1 MSGAESGRRGA
12 RNGGTAMAGTKV
24 TAIQTIRWGG
34 LGLLALLAVA
44 ALVYFTIVA
53 PTIVIVQGNGT
64 LGSIP
69 MFLLTAAVA
78 VVVAFYVAPRGWRY
92 LRASRDAY
100 MQEELMGEMRP
111 RMREFRYSLHMMR
124 KSTLAM
130 IGLGIVVFFILV
142 AILGPFLA
150 PYPAYGTSFTE
161 HHVAPGQGAVDV
173 QGANAATANS
183 TTWANK
189 SFALKAADGKYASSS
204 TVGDTL
210 ILGGFG
216 PALHFLPATVTA
228 LEVGVKYKSIYAQD
242 LSLGDIPS
250 LAVSW
255 DGGTTWSASQVA
267 PLKVQD
273 DGNYWYLS
281 FTNAHTWDAEQV
293 NQSGVQVRVTHV
305 AGTSGNAVL
314 YVDAVQVRATFLGP
328 VHILGTNEY
337 GQDVLS
343 GLMLGTGVDMRIGVL
358 VVFGAVAIGI
368 LLGVFSGYLGRG
380 FDEAIMR
387 ITDMF
392 LAVPGLILALAFAA
406 VLGRSLDNILIA
418 LMLVSWPGYTRL
430 IRGQVL
436 SAREVSYVEAARAVG
451 APTRRIVMRHI
462 LPNVIAPVI
471 VAATLDLGTIVIS
484 TAALSFIGLGAQPV
498 DPEWGVMISRGY
510 RYMISG
516 YWWEFVP
523 PGVAI
528 LLFVLAFNL
537 FGDGIRDILDPRL
550 RR

>member
-1 MSGAESGRRGA
+1 MTAAPIGPKVA
-12 RNGGTAMAGTKV
+12 RNNRNGTATRSGSVLGTV
-24 TAIQTIRWGG
+24 RWGG
-34 LGLLALLAVA
+34 LGLLFWLAIA
-44 ALVYFTIVA
+44 ALMYFTIVA
-53 PTIVIVQGNGT
+53 PSIVILQGNGT
-64 LGSIP
+64 IGSLP
-69 MFLLTAAVA
+69 MFLLTA
-78 VVVAFYVAPRGWRY
+78 VVAIVVTIYLAPRGWKY
-92 LRASRDAY
+92 LRAARDPY

-111 RMREFRYSLHMMR
+111 RMREFGYSLHMMR
-124 KSTLAM
+124 KSTLTM
-130 IGLGIVVFFILV
+130 VGLAIVVFYVVV
-142 AILGPFLA
+142 AVLGPVIA
-150 PYPAYGTSFTE
+150 PFPAYSISLNE

-173 QGANAATANS
+173 QSANAGSATSA
-183 TTWANK
+183 TWANV
-189 SFALKAADGKYASSS
+189 SYAIRADGSYASSRNVS
-204 TVGDTL
+204 DTL
-210 ILGGFG
+210 ILKGFG
-216 PALHFLPATVTA
+216 PALHFTPATVTG
-228 LEVGVKYKSIYAQD
+228 LDVGVKYKSVDPQD
-242 LSLGDIPS
+242 SALGDVPS
-250 LAVSW
+250 VAVSW
-255 DGGTTWSASQVA
+255 DGGTTWSADQVA

-281 FTNAHTWDAEQV
+281 FTTAHDWNAQEV
-293 NQSGVQVRVTHV
+293 NASGVTVRITHT
-305 AGTSGNAVL
+305 AGTSGSAVL
-314 YVDAVQVRATFLGP
+314 YVDAVLLRATFLGP

-343 GLMLGTGVDMRIGVL
+343 GLVLGTGVDMRIGVL
-358 VVFGAVAIGI
+358 VIFGAVAIGI
-368 LLGVFSGYLGRG
+368 VLGVFSGYLGKG
-380 FDEAIMR
+380 FDEAVMR

-484 TAALSFIGLGAQPV
+484 TAALSFIGLGAQPYQ
-498 DPEWGVMISRGY
+498 PEWGVMISRGY
-510 RYMISG
+510 HYMISG
-516 YWWEFVP
+516 YWWEFIP

>member
-1 MSGAESGRRGA
+1 MGTARSGREVAANGGNGAVRSGAA
-12 RNGGTAMAGTKV
+12 L
-24 TAIQTIRWGG
+24 QTIRWGG
-34 LGLLALLAVA
+34 MGILSLLAVA
-44 ALVYFTIVA
+44 ALVYFTILA
-53 PTIVIVQGNGT
+53 PTIVILQGQ
-64 LGSIP
+64 GSISSLP
-69 MFLLTAAVA
+69 LFLLTAAA
-78 VVVAFYVAPRGWRY
+78 VVVVTIYLAPRGWKW

-124 KSTLAM
+124 KSTLTM
-130 IGLGIVVFFILV
+130 VGLAIIAFYV
-142 AILGPFLA
+142 AVALLGPVLA
-150 PYPAYGTSFTE
+150 PFPAYGISLNE
-161 HHVAPGQGAVDV
+161 HHVAPGQGAQDV
-173 QGANAATANS
+173 QSASGATANS
-183 TTWANK
+183 TTWINQ
-189 SFALKAADGKYASSS
+189 SFAFKADGNYASSA
-204 TVGDTL
+204 TIGDTL
-210 ILGGFG
+210 VLGGFG
-216 PALHFLPATVTA
+216 PALHFTPATVTA
-228 LEVGVKYKSIYAQD
+228 LDVGVKYKSVDPQD
-242 LSLGDIPS
+242 ASLGDLPS
-250 LAVSW
+250 VAVSW
-255 DGGTTWSASQVA
+255 DRGTTWSADQVA
-267 PLKVQD
+267 PLKVDD

-281 FTNAHTWDAEQV
+281 FGKAHNW
-293 NQSGVQVRVTHV
+293 
-305 AGTSGNAVL
+305 
-314 YVDAVQVRATFLGP
+314 DAVQVNESGVLVRITHALGNSGNATLYIDDVQLRVTFLGP
-328 VHILGTNEY
+328 SHILGTNEY

-343 GLMLGTGVDMRIGVL
+343 GLMLGTGVDMRIGIL
-358 VVFGAVAIGI
+358 VIFGAVAIGI
-368 LLGVFSGYLGRG
+368 ILGVFSGYLGKG
-380 FDEAIMR
+380 FDEVVMR

-406 VLGRSLDNILIA
+406 ILGRSLDNILIA

-484 TAALSFIGLGAQPV
+484 TAALSFIGLGAQPYQ
-498 DPEWGVMISRGY
+498 PEWGVMISRGY

>member
-1 MSGAESGRRGA
+1 MSTARAERTTGRTVTNGASGA
-12 RNGGTAMAGTKV
+12 NGGV
-24 TAIQTIRWGG
+24 LQTVRWGG
-34 LGLLALLAVA
+34 MGLLASLAIA
-44 ALVYFTIVA
+44 ALLYFAIIA
-53 PTIVIVQGNGT
+53 PLIVILQGNET
-64 LGSIP
+64 IASLP
-69 MFLLTAAVA
+69 MFVLTAAVA
-78 VVVAFYVAPRGWRY
+78 LVACAYLAPRAWKW
-92 LRASRDAY
+92 LHAATDSY
-100 MQEELMGEMRP
+100 MQEELLGEMRP

-124 KSTLAM
+124 KSTLTM
-130 IGLGIVVFFILV
+130 VGLAIIVFYVFIAVFG
-142 AILGPFLA
+142 AFLA
-150 PYPAYGTSFTE
+150 PYPAYGISLNERHT
-161 HHVAPGQGAVDV
+161 APGAGALDT
-173 QGANAATANS
+173 QTALGATA
-183 TTWANK
+183 TTTIWANS
-189 SFALKAADGKYASSS
+189 SFALRPDGNYATSEN
-204 TVGDTL
+204 VGDTL
-210 ILGGFG
+210 VLGGFG
-216 PALHFLPATVTA
+216 PALHFTPATVTA
-228 LEVGVKYKSIYAQD
+228 MEVGVKYKSVN
-242 LSLGDIPS
+242 SLDTSQGDIPA

-255 DGGTTWSASQVA
+255 DGGNTWSQGQTA
-267 PLKVQD
+267 PLKTAD
-273 DGNYWYLS
+273 DGKYWFLT
-281 FTNAHTWDAEQV
+281 FTNAHTWDAQLV
-293 NQSGVQVRVTHV
+293 NDTGVLVRVTHT
-305 AGTSGNAVL
+305 AWAPTPSTL
-314 YVDAVQVRATFLGP
+314 YVDSVEMRVTFLGP

-337 GQDVLS
+337 GQDILS
-343 GLMLGTGVDMRIGVL
+343 GLLLGTGTDMRIGVL
-358 VVFGAVAIGI
+358 VIFGAVAIGI
-368 LLGVFSGYLGRG
+368 VLGVFSGYLGKG

-436 SAREVSYVEAARAVG
+436 STREVSYVEAARAVG

-498 DPEWGVMISRGY
+498 EPEWGVMISRGY

-523 PGVAI
+523 PGIAI